1 MGEVMYGQGFL
12 YLDLIP
18 NEYQLFYFYF
28 FNLVMSLL

>member
-18 NEYQLFYFYF
+18 HEYQLFSFSF
-28 FNLVMSLL
+28 FLIL